1 MDLCVALR
9 PCDFYSHTVAWPV
22 LLPFFCSCSGS
33 HVGESLFKN
42 THVYIDIPVT
52 MINVN
57 MGQKFEREQGNIKGG
72 GMEGWRE
79 ESKG

>member
-1 MDLCVALR
+1 
-9 PCDFYSHTVAWPV
+9 
-22 LLPFFCSCSGS
+22 
-33 HVGESLFKN
+33 
-42 THVYIDIPVT
+42 